1 MRILFAIVFITVLL
15 FFVERISDFA
25 HLPWVA
31 SIYVFGS
38 ALAGIVIGDTLY
50 LKSIGLIEASKSII
64 IASVSYP
71 LFTMVLAVIFLDELL
86 TWPMLLGALLIVCG
100 MYWIVHPSQRLL
112 SNPVKFLLG
121 SRGMGIPLAIIAAFC
136 WALGAVLL
144 KKPLKELNVITI
156 NAIRLFVGGLL
167 LLAFPS
173 IRAGALRVIRY
184 HPFSLAI
191 IAVGGVLMGVGSNL
205 LWLFAIQHIGAA
217 KTVILNSASLVLVT
231 PLSVLFFREKAT
243 FKMILSVIMSVV
255 GIWLIIY

>member
-1 MRILFAIVFITVLL
+1 LI
-15 FFVERISDFA
+15 FFVERTSNFA

-38 ALAGIVIGDTLY
+38 ALTGIVIGDTLY
-50 LKSIGLIEASKSII
+50 LKSISLTEASKSIV

-71 LFTMVLAVIFLDELL
+71 LFTMVLAVIFLNELL
-86 TWPMLLGALLIVCG
+86 TWPMLLGALLIIFG
-100 MYWIVHPSQRLL
+100 MYLIVHPSQRLL

-121 SRGMGIPLAIIAAFC
+121 SHGMGIPLAIIAAFC

-167 LLAFPS
+167 LSAFPS

-191 IAVGGVLMGVGSNL
+191 IALGGILMGVGSNL